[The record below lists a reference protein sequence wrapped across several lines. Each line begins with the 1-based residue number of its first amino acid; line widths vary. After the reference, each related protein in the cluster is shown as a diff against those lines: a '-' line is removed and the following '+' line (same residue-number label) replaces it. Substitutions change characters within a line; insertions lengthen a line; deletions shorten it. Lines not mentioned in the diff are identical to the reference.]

1 MTTYNQES
9 SPFQGFT
16 SQNLPQGASF
26 NSGSKRTTT
35 ITAKDLAFA
44 IDISPSMLVENPIN
58 VEKLMSILMEESD
71 DDADEDMDG
80 QDDMESDSAVFE
92 V

>member
-1 MTTYNQES
+1 
-9 SPFQGFT
+9 
-16 SQNLPQGASF
+16 
-26 NSGSKRTTT
+26 
-35 ITAKDLAFA
+35 
-44 IDISPSMLVENPIN
+44 MLVENPIN

-80 QDDMESDSAVFE
+80 QDDMESDSALFE